1 MENVKIKVYSTP
13 KCHFCELIKKYL
25 MEKDVDF
32 MEVDVSNNK
41 EGFQE
46 MVAKS
51 GQMGVPVVEI
61 GDQIIVG
68 FDKNRIEE
76 LLK

>member
-1 MENVKIKVYSTP
+1 MEKNIKVYSTP

-25 MEKDVDF
+25 KEKDVSF
-32 MEVDVSNNK
+32 MEVDVSVNGDGYK
-41 EGFQE
+41 E

-51 GQMGVPVVEI
+51 GQMCVPVVEI
-61 GDQIIVG
+61 DDQIIIG
-68 FDKNRIEE
+68 FDKNRMEE